1 MVFIEP
7 KRRRVEPL
15 LVGFASATYTTEVT
29 DEFECG
35 ERVVGP
41 GFLDSLDGFVGWCG
55 GDNMEKEI

>member
-1 MVFIEP
+1 MEP
-7 KRRRVEPL
+7 KHRRIELV
-15 LVGFASATYTTEVT
+15 LVGFASAAHAMKVT

>member
-1 MVFIEP
+1 MEP
-7 KRRRVEPL
+7 KRHRIEPE
-15 LVGFASATYTTEVT
+15 LVGFASAAYATEVKVT

-55 GDNMEKEI
+55 GDNVEKEI